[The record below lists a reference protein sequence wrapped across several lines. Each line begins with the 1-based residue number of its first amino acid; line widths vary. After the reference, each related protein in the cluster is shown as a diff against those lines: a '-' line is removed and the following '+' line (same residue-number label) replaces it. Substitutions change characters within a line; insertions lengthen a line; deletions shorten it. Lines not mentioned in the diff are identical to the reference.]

1 MKSVVAAAVV
11 LSGLAY
17 TAPATAQIPRSQ
29 LEPTKVDPKSDKVV
43 CRREETVGTHF
54 SKTVCMTRSQW
65 KERDHIIQENR
76 DHIVDAENRQ
86 QINNP
91 NPPLPGGN

>member
-1 MKSVVAAAVV
+1 MKNVISGFVV
-11 LSGLAY
+11 LLGIASAS
-17 TAPATAQIPRSQ
+17 PVVAQIPRSQ
-29 LEPTKVDPKSDKVV
+29 VEPITVDPKSDKVV
-43 CRREETVGTHF
+43 CRREETVGTLF

-76 DHIVDAENRQ
+76 DHIVDSENRQ

-91 NPPLPGGN
+91 NPQTPSG